1 MRMTKLPSGESAPVL
16 GQGTWG
22 MGEKPE
28 NKATEIDAIRFA
40 LDLHMSVIDTAEMYG
55 NGASEELVGKAI
67 TGRRSKAFVVSKILP
82 QHATRE
88 GTIAACE
95 RSLRRLATDR
105 IDLYLLHW
113 RGQVPLQETL
123 EAFDDLVRTGK
134 IRYWGVSNFDV
145 SEMEQLAGLS
155 NGGAVTTD
163 QVLYNLMRR
172 GIEYDLLP
180 WCDKRNIPVMAY
192 SPFEQGRL
200 LDRPVLKHIADE
212 YVATPAQ
219 IALAWVLRR
228 DRIIAVPKAASP
240 GHVKANRIALDI
252 PLSNDD
258 FAELDRAFPPPTE
271 KRPLEVI

>member
-1 MRMTKLPSGESAPVL
+1 MTKLPSGQSAPVL
-16 GQGTWG
+16 GQGTRG

-28 NKATEIDAIRFA
+28 NKVTEIDAIRLA
-40 LDLHMSVIDTAEMYG
+40 IDLHMSVIDTAEMYG
-55 NGASEELVGKAI
+55 DGASEELVGKAI
-67 TGRRSKAFVVSKILP
+67 TGRRSKAFVVSKVHP
-82 QHATRE
+82 QHATRQ

-113 RGQVPLQETL
+113 RGQVPLEATL

-134 IRYWGVSNFDV
+134 ICHWGVSNFDIPD
-145 SEMEQLAGLS
+145 MEELAGLS
-155 NGGAVTTD
+155 TGGAVTTD

-172 GIEYDLLP
+172 GIEYDLLS
-180 WCDKRNIPVMAY
+180 WCDKRNIPVMAD
-192 SPFEQGRL
+192 SPFEHGL
-200 LDRPVLKHIADE
+200 LPGHPALKRIADE
-212 YVATPAQ
+212 YAATPAQ
-219 IALAWVLRR
+219 IALAWVFRR
-228 DRIIAVPKAASP
+228 DRIIAIPMAASP
-240 GHVKANRIALDI
+240 GHVKENRIALDI

>member
-1 MRMTKLPSGESAPVL
+1 MRMTKLPSGASTSVL
-16 GQGTWG
+16 GQGTRG

-28 NKATEIDAIRFA
+28 NKAAEIDAIRFA
-40 LDLHMSVIDTAEMYG
+40 IDLHMSVIDTAEMYG
-55 NGASEELVGKAI
+55 DGAAEELVGKAI
-67 TGRRSKAFVVSKILP
+67 AGRRSKTFVVSKVHP
-82 QHATRE
+82 QHATRQ

-113 RGQVPLQETL
+113 QGQAPLEATI

-134 IRYWGVSNFDV
+134 ICHWGVSNFDV
-145 SEMEQLAGLS
+145 SDMEKLMGLS
-155 NGGAVTTD
+155 IGGSVTTD

-180 WCDKRNIPVMAY
+180 WCGKHNITVMAD
-192 SPFEQGRL
+192 SPLEHGL
-200 LDRPVLKHIADE
+200 LASHPVLKRIADE
-212 YVATPAQ
+212 YAATPAQ
-219 IALAWVLRR
+219 IALAWVVRG
-228 DRIIAVPKAASP
+228 DHIIAIPKAASP
-240 GHVKANRIALDI
+240 GHVKANRIALDL

-271 KRPLEVI
+271 KRPLQVI